1 MNSKINRIFK
11 KSLAFVIFIVFLA
24 ITVSLS
30 IYLSLSSK
38 AFNDH
43 IKSIEKQ
50 KNYNTVTSLN
60 LTFKLIATAAYYF
73 GTVNMRILYDEES
86 KNDFV
91 ERSNLINQIDN
102 TLTLIDSIQA
112 ITVERGRVRIG
123 SKMSVFPDE
132 SVYDPEVIN
141 KKFYGYFQNV
151 GIYDVSDYDYQYDLY
166 IKLSQKSQSS
176 IYNNVYIGVDSMK
189 FAESVFKNSAN
200 NRQELLIDDTGRIIV
215 STIGSNINK
224 TFDEIYDCDIDIGEK
239 ESSQIIKLN
248 GKKSIVTIDKI
259 DNLKLYVVN
268 IVDINEYSDYISK
281 NTVQQV
287 VFGIILFISIS
298 AIAFFVFKFTYRP
311 IRQIADNISSYP
323 MFVPES
329 DLNDVEYINNKF
341 NTLVTENKQLTDT
354 VNKKMGEL
362 RFQQVLTLQTQICP
376 HFMYNTLETLNWISY
391 KELHKYDNP
400 ISYSLNNIAELLE
413 LSMDLLT
420 VFRTIRDEIYT
431 TKKYIN
437 ILNVRYGNRLT
448 FRWLVDEELLDCKIL
463 KMCIQPLIENT
474 VIHAFENCDKSPEI
488 EISISTFEGNIKI
501 SVSDNGN
508 GIEPEKLAE
517 LRAGINDFSNS
528 SKRHIGIKNINRR
541 IKLLYGESYGICIES
556 TQGIGTVCSF
566 TIPDDRE

>member
-11 KSLAFVIFIVFLA
+11 KSLAFVILIIFFA
-24 ITVSLS
+24 IAVSLS
-30 IYLSLSSK
+30 IYLSLSNK

-60 LTFKLIATAAYYF
+60 LTFKQITTAAHYF
-73 GTVNMRILYDEES
+73 GTVNMRILYDVNS
-86 KNDFV
+86 KNDFM
-91 ERSNLINQIDN
+91 ERSNLINQIDS
-102 TLTLIDSIQA
+102 TLTLLDSVEA
-112 ITVERGRVRIG
+112 LTVERGSVRIG
-123 SKMSVFPDE
+123 SKMSVSPDE
-132 SVYDPEVIN
+132 SIYDPEVIN

-151 GIYDVSDYDYQYDLY
+151 GIYDVSDYGYQYDLY
-166 IKLSQKSQSS
+166 MKLSQKSQSS

-189 FAESVFKNSAN
+189 FAESVFKNSGN

-224 TFDEIYDCDIDIGEK
+224 TLGEIYDFNIDLSEEK
-239 ESSQIIKLN
+239 TSQIVKLN
-248 GKKSIVTIDKI
+248 GKKSIVTIDGI
-259 DNLKLYVVN
+259 ENLKLYVVN

-281 NTVQQV
+281 NTAHQV
-287 VFGIILFISIS
+287 VFAVVLFVSIS

-329 DLNDVEYINNKF
+329 GLTDVEYINSKF
-341 NTLVTENKQLTDT
+341 NTLVTENKRLTDT

-376 HFMYNTLETLNWISY
+376 HFMYNTLETLNWIAY
-391 KELHKYDNP
+391 RELDKYDNP

-431 TKKYIN
+431 TNKYIN
-437 ILNVRYGNRLT
+437 ILNVRYGNQ
-448 FRWLVDEELLDCKIL
+448 FAFKWSVDEELLDCKIL

-488 EISISTFEGNIKI
+488 EISINSFEGNIKI

-508 GIEPEKLAE
+508 GIEQGKLAE
-517 LRAGINDFSNS
+517 LQAGINDFSS
-528 SKRHIGIKNINRR
+528 VSKRHIGIKNINHR

-556 TQGIGTVCSF
+556 TQGVGTVCSF
-566 TIPDDRE
+566 TIPDDR